1 MGRPAPKAHYFAYF
15 WPNDRNPPMG
25 LLIFFFLLS
34 ILFSFLCSVWEAVLL
49 SITPSFVEV
58 SYKEGTTTGKLLKAF
73 KKDIDRP
80 LSAILTLNTIA
91 HTVGAIGVGAQAG
104 KQFGDQDMVLGGM
117 VLPFSVEAFVG
128 AVMTLAILILSEI
141 IPKTIGANN
150 WKQLSGFTVRSLNVI
165 IYALYPLVWFSQFIT
180 KILKKDKEKSVLSR
194 ADFSAMAEIG
204 EKEGIF
210 RSNES
215 KIIHNLLR
223 LNTIRAK
230 DIMTPRTVVKV
241 ANQEV
246 TIQEFYER
254 NQRLQFS
261 RIPIYAESKDHI
273 NGFVLKDEILSNI
286 IKDNGQAPLKDIM
299 REINIVNEQMP
310 LPDLFNRMM
319 EKREHIALVVDEFGG
334 MAGILT
340 MEDVIETL
348 LGIEIVDEQDNIEDM
363 QMLARR
369 NWEKRAEVLGLLEEL
384 EQEETKED
392 EDTDTTPDQ
401 RAS

>member
-1 MGRPAPKAHYFAYF
+1 
-15 WPNDRNPPMG
+15 MG

-150 WKQLSGFTVRSLNVI
+150 WKQLSGFTVRSLNII

-180 KILKKDKEKSVLSR
+180 KVLKKDKEKSVLSR

-392 EDTDTTPDQ
+392 EDTDTAPDQ

>member
-1 MGRPAPKAHYFAYF
+1 M
-15 WPNDRNPPMG
+15 
-25 LLIFFFLLS
+25 
-34 ILFSFLCSVWEAVLL
+34 L

-58 SYKEGTTTGKLLKAF
+58 TYKEGTATGKLLKAF
-73 KKDIDRP
+73 KSDIDRP

-104 KQFGDQDMVLGGM
+104 KLFGGQDLIISGIAM
-117 VLPFSVEAFVG
+117 PFSIEAFVG
-128 AVMTLAILILSEI
+128 AIMTLAILILSEI

-150 WKQLSGFTVRSLNVI
+150 WKQLSGFTVRSLNIV

-180 KILKKDKEKSVLSR
+180 KTLKKDKEKSVLSR

-210 RSNES
+210 RGNES

-241 ANQEV
+241 ANQE
-246 TIQEFYER
+246 TNIQEFYNK

-286 IKDNGQAPLKDIM
+286 IKDNGQAPLKDII
-299 REINIVNEQMP
+299 REIHIINEQMP

-334 MAGILT
+334 MAGIVT

-363 QMLARR
+363 QVLARR
-369 NWEKRAEVLGLLEEL
+369 NWEKRAEVLGLLEDP
-384 EQEETKED
+384 EEDPAKEKGGQSR
-392 EDTDTTPDQ
+392 EG
-401 RAS
+401 

>member
-1 MGRPAPKAHYFAYF
+1 
-15 WPNDRNPPMG
+15 MG

-58 SYKEGTTTGKLLKAF
+58 TYKEGTTTGKLLKDF

-104 KQFGDQDMVLGGM
+104 KQFGDQDLVIGGM
-117 VLPFSVEAFVG
+117 ALPFSVEAFVG

-150 WKQLSGFTVRSLNVI
+150 WKQLSGFTVRSLNII

-215 KIIHNLLR
+215 KIINNLLR

-241 ANQEV
+241 ANQDV
-246 TIQEFYER
+246 TIQEFHER

-286 IKDNGQAPLKDIM
+286 IKENGQAPLKNIM
-299 REINIVNEQMP
+299 REIHIVNEQMP

-334 MAGILT
+334 MAGIVT

-392 EDTDTTPDQ
+392 DEDTDAAPGKPT
-401 RAS
+401 S